1 VAIEKW
7 VGGASLA
14 WFILFV
20 GEILSMFNFL
30 AHHTDKEIEALLPS
44 LQGGPE
50 MLEFISIGIGPA
62 LILAGLSYLLSR
74 RYGSRLVGSMIV
86 AGGVIL
92 LGGMYYAN
100 SLLSTISA
108 SYLVTEVKL
117 SPPIFIA
124 VSIPVMIIGC
134 LLFKTKPRPKK
145 DYFFDR

>member
-1 VAIEKW
+1 MAIEKW

-20 GEILSMFNFL
+20 AEILSLFNFL
-30 AHHTDKEIEALLPS
+30 AHTTPVELEGFDI
-44 LQGGPE
+44 GPK

-74 RYGSRLVGSMIV
+74 RYGSKFIGSMVV
-86 AGGVIL
+86 AGGAIL
-92 LGGMYYAN
+92 LVGMYYAN
-100 SLLSTISA
+100 TLLSTLSA
-108 SYLVTEVKL
+108 TYLVTEVTL
-117 SPPIFIA
+117 SPPLFMA

>member
-1 VAIEKW
+1 MAIEKW
-7 VGGASLA
+7 VGGASLV

-20 GEILSMFNFL
+20 AEILSLFNFL
-30 AHHTDKEIEALLPS
+30 AHASPTEMEGFDI
-44 LQGGPE
+44 GPK

-74 RYGSRLVGSMIV
+74 RYGSRFIGSMVV
-86 AGGVIL
+86 AGGAIL

-100 SLLSTISA
+100 TLLSTISA

-117 SPPIFIA
+117 SPPIFMA
-124 VSIPVMIIGC
+124 VSIPVMIIGG
-134 LLFKTKPRPKK
+134 LLFKTKLRPKK

>member
-1 VAIEKW
+1 MAIEKW

-20 GEILSMFNFL
+20 AEILSLFNFL
-30 AHHTDKEIEALLPS
+30 AHATPVELEGFDI
-44 LQGGPE
+44 GPK

-74 RYGSRLVGSMIV
+74 RYGSKFIGSMVV
-86 AGGVIL
+86 AGGAIL
-92 LGGMYYAN
+92 LVGMYYAN
-100 SLLSTISA
+100 TLLSTLSA
-108 SYLVTEVKL
+108 TYLVTEVTL
-117 SPPIFIA
+117 SPPLFMA

-145 DYFFDR
+145 DYFFNR

>member
-1 VAIEKW
+1 MAIEKW

-20 GEILSMFNFL
+20 AEILSLFNFL
-30 AHHTDKEIEALLPS
+30 AHASPTEMEGFDI
-44 LQGGPE
+44 GPK

-74 RYGSRLVGSMIV
+74 RYGSKFIGSMVV
-86 AGGVIL
+86 AGGAIL

-100 SLLSTISA
+100 TLLSAIST

-117 SPPIFIA
+117 GPPIFMA
-124 VSIPVMIIGC
+124 VSIPVMIIGS

>member
-7 VGGASLA
+7 VGGASLV

-20 GEILSMFNFL
+20 AEILSLFTFL
-30 AHHTDKEIEALLPS
+30 AHTLPS
-44 LQGGPE
+44 DIQGFEIGPK

-74 RYGSRLVGSMIV
+74 RYGSRLIGAMVV
-86 AGGVIL
+86 ADGAIL

-100 SLLSTISA
+100 TMLSTLNPVFLI
-108 SYLVTEVKL
+108 TEVTL
-117 SPPIFIA
+117 CPPIFIA
-124 VSIPVMIIGC
+124 VSIPVMIFGG
-134 LLFKTKPRPKK
+134 LLFKIKPKPKK

>member
-14 WFILFV
+14 WFILFI

-30 AHHTDKEIEALLPS
+30 AHHTAQEIEDLLPS

-86 AGGVIL
+86 AGGAIL

-100 SLLSTISA
+100 TLLSTISA

-117 SPPIFIA
+117 SPPIFMA
-124 VSIPVMIIGC
+124 VSIPVMIIGG
-134 LLFKTKPRPKK
+134 LLFKTKPKPKK

>member
-1 VAIEKW
+1 MAIEKW

-20 GEILSMFNFL
+20 AEILSLFNFL
-30 AHHTDKEIEALLPS
+30 AHGSPTDI
-44 LQGGPE
+44 QGVDIGPK

-62 LILAGLSYLLSR
+62 LILTGLSYLLSR
-74 RYGSRLVGSMIV
+74 RYGSRLIGSMVV
-86 AGGVIL
+86 AGGAIL

-100 SLLSTISA
+100 TLLSTINTT
-108 SYLVTEVKL
+108 YLVTEITL
-117 SPPIFIA
+117 SPPLFMA
-124 VSIPVMIIGC
+124 VSIPIMIVGG

>member
-20 GEILSMFNFL
+20 AEILSLFNFL
-30 AHHTDKEIEALLPS
+30 AHASPTDLEGFDI
-44 LQGGPE
+44 GPKV
-50 MLEFISIGIGPA
+50 LEFISIGIGPA

-74 RYGSRLVGSMIV
+74 RYGSRLIGSMVV
-86 AGGVIL
+86 AGGAIL

-100 SLLSTISA
+100 TLLSTLNTT
-108 SYLVTEVKL
+108 YLVTEVTL
-117 SPPIFIA
+117 SPPLFMA
-124 VSIPVMIIGC
+124 VSIPVMIIGGM
-134 LLFKTKPRPKK
+134 LFKTKPRPKK

>member
-7 VGGASLA
+7 VGCASLV

-20 GEILSMFNFL
+20 AEILSLFNFL
-30 AHHTDKEIEALLPS
+30 AHASPTDIQGFEI
-44 LQGGPE
+44 GPR

-74 RYGSRLVGSMIV
+74 RYGSRLIGSMVV
-86 AGGVIL
+86 AGGAIL

-100 SLLSTISA
+100 TLLSTLNA
-108 SYLVTEVKL
+108 TYLVTEVTL
-117 SPPIFIA
+117 SPPLFMAI
-124 VSIPVMIIGC
+124 SIPVMIIGG

>member
-1 VAIEKW
+1 MAIEKW
-7 VGGASLA
+7 VGCASLV

-20 GEILSMFNFL
+20 AEILSLFNFL
-30 AHHTDKEIEALLPS
+30 AHASPTDI
-44 LQGGPE
+44 QGFDIGPR

-74 RYGSRLVGSMIV
+74 RYGSRLVGSMVV
-86 AGGVIL
+86 AGGAIL

-100 SLLSTISA
+100 TLLSTLNA
-108 SYLVTEVKL
+108 TYLVTEVTL
-117 SPPIFIA
+117 SPPLFMA
-124 VSIPVMIIGC
+124 VSIPVMIIGG

>member
-1 VAIEKW
+1 MAIEKW
-7 VGGASLA
+7 VGGASLV

-20 GEILSMFNFL
+20 AEILSLFNFL
-30 AHHTDKEIEALLPS
+30 AHASPSDMQGFEI
-44 LQGGPE
+44 GPK

-74 RYGSRLVGSMIV
+74 RYGSRLVGSMVV

-100 SLLSTISA
+100 TLLSTLNPTF
-108 SYLVTEVKL
+108 LVTEITL
-117 SPPIFIA
+117 SPSLFMA
-124 VSIPVMIIGC
+124 VSIPVMIIGG
-134 LLFKTKPRPKK
+134 LLFKTKPRPQK